1 MIRICKSPTRKPE
14 EYAILATILV
24 KGLESICV
32 NNCDLCP
39 WKSVCNSIEKAAD
52 YAVKLAETVRM

>member
-24 KGLESICV
+24 KGLEAICV

-39 WKSVCNSIEKAAD
+39 CKNVCNAVEKAAD
-52 YAVKLAETVRM
+52 YAVKLADSN

>member
-14 EYAILATILV
+14 EYAIIATILV
-24 KGLESICV
+24 KGIDSICV

-39 WKSVCNSIEKAAD
+39 WKNVCNAVLKAAD
-52 YAVKLAETVRM
+52 YAVKLAESN